1 MVQEELSLNKI
12 IKKKN
17 SKNNVRFFFN
27 KKTHLDHQDYEKFQS
42 IDFPAEDDSEK
53 LLSGGLRYKGLFK
66 NSIKDYPLISIIMPN
81 FKEKNLLNAVSSISS
96 QNYENLEL
104 IIIDGNSGSETTS
117 ILKDKDDEI
126 DIWISEN
133 DNGLWDAWNKGFKL
147 ARGDFV
153 GVVDSSNLLYENSMN
168 ILKNYIIK
176 NKETDFICGTVKK
189 GSKIYSGFRPEDIRK
204 QFNIIPSSVV
214 GFYIKLKSLKKVG
227 LLNLKY
233 KIQSD
238 YDLIYRMIVTHNLKG
253 IRTKSDEVFGSSGD
267 GGFSTKHGF
276 FKALFNELKIRL
288 DNNQSLIFL
297 IYIFF
302 GRTFVKIYKS
312 FF

>member
-1 MVQEELSLNKI
+1 MVQKELSLNQL

-17 SKNNVRFFFN
+17 SRNNFRFFSN
-27 KKTHLDHQDYEKFQS
+27 KKTSIDNQDYEKFQS
-42 IDFPAEDDSEK
+42 VDFPKNNNPTK
-53 LLSGGLRYKGLFK
+53 LSSGGLRYKGLFK
-66 NSIKDYPLISIIMPN
+66 NPIKDYPLISIIMPN
-81 FKEKNLLNAVSSISS
+81 FKEKNLLNAISSISN

-104 IIIDGNSGSETTS
+104 IVIDGNSGHAATR
-117 ILKDKDDEI
+117 ILEDKDDEI

-153 GVVDSSNLLYENSMN
+153 GIVDSSNVLYENSMN

-176 NKETDFICGTVKK
+176 NKDIDFICGTVKK
-189 GSKIYSGFRPEDIRK
+189 GSKIYSGFRPQDIRK

-214 GFYIKLKSLKKVG
+214 GFYIKRKSLKKVG

-253 IRTKSDEVFGSSGD
+253 IRTRSEEVFGSSGD

-276 FKALFNELKIRL
+276 FKALFNEMKIRM
-288 DNNQSLIFL
+288 DNNQNLFFL

-302 GRTFVKIYKS
+302 GRTFMKIYKS

>member
-302 GRTFVKIYKS
+302 GRTFMKIYKS

>member
-153 GVVDSSNLLYENSMN
+153 GIVDSSNVLYENSMN
-168 ILKNYIIK
+168 ILKNYIVK
-176 NKETDFICGTVKK
+176 NKEIDFICGTVKK

-302 GRTFVKIYKS
+302 GRTFMKIYKS